1 MAITTMGEAS
11 PAPSPVHSA
20 PGAITCSVVPGDERL
35 KFLPRVFGRRY
46 IQGETAVFTWMRRL
60 CRNYNGGFWDFVD
73 LSNGGFYLRLV
84 RDEPLAISVST
95 NDYAGAMSADAA
107 SIVVSLFA
115 INELL
120 FDGAHELDDAYYA
133 LRDYALQH
141 AECREILK
149 AID

>member
-20 PGAITCSVVPGDERL
+20 PGTITCSVVPGDERL

-133 LRDYALQH
+133 LRDYAMQH
-141 AECREILK
+141 AECREIMK

>member
-84 RDEPLAISVST
+84 RDEPLAICVST
-95 NDYAGAMSADAA
+95 NDYVGAMSADAA

>member
-20 PGAITCSVVPGDERL
+20 PGTITCAVVPGDERL

-133 LRDYALQH
+133 LRDYAMQH
-141 AECREILK
+141 AECREIMK

>member
-20 PGAITCSVVPGDERL
+20 PGTITCSVVPGDERL

>member
-11 PAPSPVHSA
+11 PATSPVHSA

-120 FDGAHELDDAYYA
+120 FAGAHELDDAYYA

>member
-11 PAPSPVHSA
+11 PAPSPVLSA
-20 PGAITCSVVPGDERL
+20 PGAITCSVVPGAERL

-46 IQGETAVFTWMRRL
+46 IQGETAIFTWMRRL

-84 RDEPLAISVST
+84 RDEPLAICVST
-95 NDYAGAMSADAA
+95 SDYAGAMSADAA

>member
-20 PGAITCSVVPGDERL
+20 PGTITCSVVPGDERL
-35 KFLPRVFGRRY
+35 KFLPRVFGRCY

-133 LRDYALQH
+133 LRDYAMQH
-141 AECREILK
+141 AECREIMK

>member
-1 MAITTMGEAS
+1 MAVTTVGEAS
-11 PAPSPVHSA
+11 PAPSPVHTA

-46 IQGETAVFTWMRRL
+46 MQGESAVFTWMRCL
-60 CRNYNGGFWDFVD
+60 NSSYNGGFWDFVD

-84 RDEPLAISVST
+84 GDQPVAISVET
-95 NDYAGAMSADAA
+95 NGYMGAMSPDAA

>member
-11 PAPSPVHSA
+11 PVPSPVHTA

-60 CRNYNGGFWDFVD
+60 CRNYKGGFWDFVD

-84 RDEPLAISVST
+84 RDEPLAICVST
-95 NDYAGAMSADAA
+95 NDYVGAMSADAA

-133 LRDYALQH
+133 LRDYAMQH
-141 AECREILK
+141 TECREILR